1 MESAAALAKELGRWN
16 EVSDFYRRASE
27 LYRECGRSQPASDA
41 LAKGASALEE
51 KAPEE
56 AIKMY
61 DEACSLLEEDGKEQ
75 MAFDLY
81 RTVAALYVKL
91 EK

>member
-1 MESAAALAKELGRWN
+1 LSNLDKI
-16 EVSDFYRRASE
+16 
-27 LYRECGRSQPASDA
+27 
-41 LAKGASALEE
+41 SALED

-56 AIKMY
+56 AIKLY
-61 DEACSLLEEDGKEQ
+61 DDACVLLEDDGKEQ

-81 RTVAALYVKL
+81 RAAASLYVKL

>member
-1 MESAAALAKELGRWN
+1 MIIRSEAH
-16 EVSDFYRRASE
+16 VSNHYNI
-27 LYRECGRSQPASDA
+27 
-41 LAKGASALEE
+41 SALED

-56 AIKMY
+56 ATKLY
-61 DEACSLLEEDGKEQ
+61 DDACTLLEEDGKEQ

-81 RTVAALYVKL
+81 RAAASLYVKL